1 MTGKNSKFVI
11 VIALIAIA
19 AASRFISLDMPN
31 FSPIMAIALF
41 GGAMLNR
48 KLAYIVPI
56 ATMLLTDI
64 YFGFHSSMFAV
75 YGSFLLTVFM
85 GQKFASKPNAKNVAT
100 TSVLAA
106 VQFFLLTN
114 LSVWAFSG
122 MYTLDFAGLTSCF
135 TMAVPFFRNTL
146 ASTMVF
152 SAVLFGGFAL
162 ASKAAL
168 KPAVA
173 EVK

>member
-1 MTGKNSKFVI
+1 MTGKNTNLVI

-19 AASRFISLDMPN
+19 ACSRFFIGIPN

-48 KLAYIVPI
+48 KLAFVVPV
-56 ATMLLTDI
+56 AAMLLTDL

-75 YGSFLLTVFM
+75 YGSFLLTVM
-85 GQKFASKPNAKNVAT
+85 IGKKFVSNPNVKNVAA
-100 TSVLAA
+100 SSIVSAL
-106 VQFFLLTN
+106 QFFVITN

-122 MYTLDFAGLTSCF
+122 MYTLDVSGLVACY
-135 TMAVPFFRNTL
+135 AAAIPFFKNTL
-146 ASTMVF
+146 ASTLAF
-152 SAVLFGGFAL
+152 STVMFGAYAL
-162 ASKAAL
+162 ANRTSL
-168 KPAVA
+168 NPQVA